1 MRYAASSSD
10 KPSGGYELVDEFY
23 DAAVSGADAER
34 GIVNER
40 GVPFSGVWLCE
51 YPGLSFQRC
60 PVRACSLVDPLIK
73 QELLD
78 LAATCEEV
86 ANDIEDRQ
94 PGG

>member
-40 GVPFSGVWLCE
+40 GVPFSAASIASMLGARRPLAVCTGT
-51 YPGLSFQRC
+51 YCSRRC
-60 PVRACSLVDPLIK
+60 GPTFFTAM
-73 QELLD
+73 
-78 LAATCEEV
+78 A
-86 ANDIEDRQ
+86 
-94 PGG
+94 